1 MEKVA
6 PLELTSG
13 ETYYLE
19 YGGISLY
26 EKDTNV
32 SYRAKGKFIAYNHNP
47 EEISSTKSKFLS
59 SRRNRYYH
67 HNVERISAIFENIES
82 VNNKPLFYALLPN
95 KIGQLSFQV
104 APYKSSIDIYKPING
119 LRQEAAR
126 KMINSQHINMN
137 VPKFTIGA
145 MSNISN
151 DLPSNLVSKSAIV
164 EGNWESET
172 PDSVYYH
179 GSDQTSVGNDL
190 AKKIGQYFG
199 GKRRNKTRKSRKS
212 RKSRKTKSRR
222 RR

>member
-6 PLELTSG
+6 PLELTPG

-19 YGGISLY
+19 YKNYGWD
-26 EKDTNV
+26 KDKNN
-32 SYRAKGKFIAYNHNP
+32 SYRAKGKFIDYVRNP
-47 EEISSTKSKFLS
+47 RE
-59 SRRNRYYH
+59 
-67 HNVERISAIFENIES
+67 ISAIFENVES
-82 VNNKPLFYALLPN
+82 VNDKPLYYIFLPN
-95 KIGQLSFQV
+95 KIGQFSFHV
-104 APYKSSIDIYKPING
+104 APNGCAMNIYKPING

-126 KMINSQHINMN
+126 RMINSQHINMN

-151 DLPSNLVSKSAIV
+151 NLPSSLVPKSAIV
-164 EGNWESET
+164 EGNWENDT

-179 GSDQTSVGNDL
+179 GPQKNSVGNDL

-199 GKRRNKTRKSRKS
+199 GRTRHKSRKTKS
-212 RKSRKTKSRR
+212 RKTKSRKTKSRKTKSRKTKSRR